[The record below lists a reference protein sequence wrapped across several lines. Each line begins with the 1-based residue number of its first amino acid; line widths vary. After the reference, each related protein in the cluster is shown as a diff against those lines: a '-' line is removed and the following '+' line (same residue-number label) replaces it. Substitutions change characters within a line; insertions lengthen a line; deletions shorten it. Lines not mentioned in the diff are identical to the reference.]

1 MVEFCGTDALVSPAL
16 PQQPSNVIDDD
27 LLTVEVILYWIQVA
41 VAVGVIVGVIVG
53 VTVLVGVIVGV
64 IVGVTVLVGVIVGV
78 NVGVG
83 VIQEQT
89 PFDSIDAEPDDTSGS
104 VVEHLIISI
113 VGFIDTPV

>member
-64 IVGVTVLVGVIVGV
+64 

-83 VIQEQT
+83 VIQGQT
-89 PFDSIDAEPDDTSGS
+89 PFDSIDAEPADTSGS
-104 VVEHLIISI
+104 VVEHIII
-113 VGFIDTPV
+113 FKR